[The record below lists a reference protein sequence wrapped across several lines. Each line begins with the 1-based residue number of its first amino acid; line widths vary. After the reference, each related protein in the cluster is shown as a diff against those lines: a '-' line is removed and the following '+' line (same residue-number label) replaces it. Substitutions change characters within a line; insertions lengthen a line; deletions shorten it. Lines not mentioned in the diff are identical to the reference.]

1 MDEGLRTDEEEAIM
15 RGAGGTEGGIGRF
28 FMGLIMMIA
37 GGYLFLHNINVSI
50 GFGFGYHVFDFW
62 GIGITSGYVLI
73 PFLFGVGI
81 IFYNSNSILGWILA
95 VGSLVMLAVGVVTQ
109 TRFHLR
115 NMTAFELITILV
127 LLVGGV
133 GLFLSSLR
141 DSRSIL

>member
-1 MDEGLRTDEEEAIM
+1 M

-37 GGYLFLHNINVSI
+37 GGYLFLHNITVST
-50 GFGFGYHVFDFW
+50 GFGLGYRLFDFW
-62 GIGITSGYVLI
+62 GFGITSGYVLI

-81 IFYNSNSILGWILA
+81 IFYNSHNILGWILA
-95 VGSLVMLAVGVVTQ
+95 IGSLVMLAVGVITQ
-109 TRFHLR
+109 THFHLR

-133 GLFLSSLR
+133 GLFISSLR
-141 DSRSIL
+141 HSQSIL